1 MTALKDAIKENKPKD
16 FIAEH
21 FEEELKGNKKSLIKP

>member
-1 MTALKDAIKENKPKD
+1 MTTLKEATKENKPKD

-21 FEEELKGNKKSLIKP
+21 SEEELKGNKKSLIKP